1 MKVAILLL
9 GLFVWQDTPS
19 KVLIKVSDYEGEA
32 TSAKIEIYQDKN
44 LVVSEQSKGG
54 NYETQLPKGEYHL
67 KVSACDTIAVPIKI
81 WNKEH
86 EYQIAVKT
94 DCD

>member
-1 MKVAILLL
+1 MKIAILLL
-9 GLFVWQDTPS
+9 SLFVWQDTPS
-19 KVLIKVSDYEGEA
+19 KVLIKVSDYEGEP
-32 TSAKIEIYQDKN
+32 TIAKIEIYQDKN
-44 LVVSEQSKGG
+44 LLVSEQSKG
-54 NYETQLPKGEYHL
+54 NYETQLPKGEYQL
-67 KVSACDTIAVPIKI
+67 KISACDTIAVPIKI